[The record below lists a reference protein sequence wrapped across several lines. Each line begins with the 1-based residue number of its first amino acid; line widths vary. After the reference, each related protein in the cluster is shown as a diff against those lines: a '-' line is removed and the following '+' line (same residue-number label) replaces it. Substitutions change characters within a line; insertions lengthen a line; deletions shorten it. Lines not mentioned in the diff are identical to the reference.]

1 MTIAARRLALAG
13 AGTFA
18 VWTVVAQ
25 RRIAFQSRLE
35 FWQGSQRGKSI
46 REDHEE

>member
-1 MTIAARRLALAG
+1 MTIAARRLALVW
-13 AGTFA
+13 AGTFILE
-18 VWTVVAQ
+18 TVLAQ